1 MCLDLV
7 LDSWQ
12 SFLFQICFKPVAIT
26 GRDGMSVLP
35 TRREVGEAS
44 EKIVLVDFIR
54 TNLVLSSF
62 SFSLFCYQVFMPEM
76 YVCMVKTGVV

>member
-1 MCLDLV
+1 
-7 LDSWQ
+7 
-12 SFLFQICFKPVAIT
+12 
-26 GRDGMSVLP
+26 MSVLP